1 MAKGKGRNSAVCTD
15 IMADDIVKTSD
26 ALSGFD
32 LGSSDGN
39 KGTERETQINMES
52 ASGKETKSSL
62 SQARRVNSSENM
74 LNLNSVDEAS
84 LLRVELTEGL
94 KTFTESQ
101 KLTSSMNNPAM
112 PDRKLEPTECLL
124 KGTWNAGAFKLS
136 SGNILPSKQEF
147 VTFDKEV
154 NETLS
159 LEFIDTTDQKVHL
172 TDSDG
177 LINMKTEFLTDVNVN
192 DKQEAFSKKG
202 NVVPNSLQ
210 EKHCD
215 TSMERETNLKMNQFQ
230 EIEQNS
236 LEANQDEIN
245 SIGKKLNNIVSE
257 PLSEDTKTGSPAC
270 NDYNSTENIDASG
283 NRINDSLPLYPDS
296 VGCLKMADE
305 RNMIS
310 TQERDRKPNCN
321 QSEEENFSG
330 PFSKEPENVSSS
342 EIVEPFKQEFA
353 IDNAASQP
361 DFISSDFIGPFRR
374 SADFSCSDKK
384 DNAKTSLE
392 VDKKPREEDT
402 YNNQQFCYEVTNS
415 QQKLTSNSRSITK
428 TNMGLRYMTGH
439 KMQTNTSSVPTASAS
454 NSDRCDK
461 ILPLSVELTRRLKL
475 LEAQQKITC
484 ADQHVKDESRPYS
497 ERSSY
502 VGSES
507 EKHSEN
513 VWPLK
518 QEYVRKLNKQT
529 SQNDLEALNKFK
541 DTYRRTGTTAN
552 MTKEPTTSNDGLCI
566 RPKGKH
572 DS

>member
-26 ALSGFD
+26 ALTGID
-32 LGSSDGN
+32 LGSSDDN
-39 KGTERETQINMES
+39 KGTERELQINMES
-52 ASGKETKSSL
+52 ASGNEAKSSS

-74 LNLNSVDEAS
+74 LNLNSIGEAS

-94 KTFTESQ
+94 ETFTDPQ
-101 KLTSSMNNPAM
+101 KLTASTNNPVK
-112 PDRKLEPTECLL
+112 PDRKLEPTECLH
-124 KGTWNAGAFKLS
+124 KGTWNTGTFRLN

-147 VTFDKEV
+147 DTFDKEV

-177 LINMKTEFLTDVNVN
+177 LINMKTEFLTDVNAN
-192 DKQEAFSKKG
+192 DKQKAFSNRG
-202 NVVPNSLQ
+202 NVVPNSLHEKYCDASMEQ
-210 EKHCD
+210 EKD
-215 TSMERETNLKMNQFQ
+215 LRMNRFH
-230 EIEQNS
+230 ENEQNS
-236 LEANQDEIN
+236 LEANQDKIN
-245 SIGKKLNNIVSE
+245 SIGKKLNNTISE
-257 PLSEDTKTGSPAC
+257 PLSEDTKTVSPGS
-270 NDYNSTENIDASG
+270 NDCSSTENKDTSD
-283 NRINDSLPLYPDS
+283 RINDSLPLYPDS
-296 VGCLKMADE
+296 VGCLKMTDE
-305 RNMIS
+305 RNMTS
-310 TQERDRKPNCN
+310 TQKRDRKPNCN
-321 QSEEENFSG
+321 QSEKETFSG
-330 PFSKEPENVSSS
+330 PFSKGPENVSSS
-342 EIVEPFKQEFA
+342 EVVEPFKQEFA
-353 IDNAASQP
+353 TDNATSQP

-374 SADFSCSDKK
+374 SADFICSDKE
-384 DNAKTSLE
+384 DNAKTGLE
-392 VDKKPREEDT
+392 VDKKPRREDA

-439 KMQTNTSSVPTASAS
+439 KVQTNTSSVPTASAS
-454 NSDRCDK
+454 SSDRYDK
-461 ILPLSVELTRRLKL
+461 ILPLSVELTKRLKL

-484 ADQHVKDESRPYS
+484 DDQRVKDESRPYS
-497 ERSSY
+497 EQSSF

-518 QEYVRKLNKQT
+518 QEYVRKLNKET

-541 DTYRRTGTTAN
+541 DTYRRAGTTAD
-552 MTKEPTTSNDGLCI
+552 MTKEPTNDGLCI
-566 RPKGKH
+566 RPKGKP